1 MMRCVATLAVIALA
15 LTGCATAAPGA
26 DELAGDWTFDASAS
40 DGFDSAGTLTLD
52 ADGTF
57 EAQGIPLE
65 VLDDSAEPLTGTWEV
80 TQRTDTGV
88 TAVELLTETTRAY
101 FDIDGDSLLS
111 RPRGE
116 ETTVRYVLTR
126 AE

>member
-1 MMRCVATLAVIALA
+1 MMRWVATLAVIALA
-15 LTGCATAAPGA
+15 LTGCAAAAPTA

-40 DGFDSAGTLTLD
+40 DGFDSTGTLTLD

-57 EAQGIPLE
+57 EASGISLE

>member
-1 MMRCVATLAVIALA
+1 MRRVAAIALVALA
-15 LTGCATAAPGA
+15 LSGCAAAAPTA
-26 DELAGDWTFDASAS
+26 SEVAGTWSFDASAS
-40 DGFDSAGTLTLD
+40 DGFDSPGTLTLD

-57 EAQGIPLE
+57 EATGIPRE

-88 TAVELLTETTRAY
+88 TAVEVLTETTRTY

-116 ETTVRYVLTR
+116 ETTVRYALTR
-126 AE
+126 TE